1 MVGTGHHVAA
11 REIRRADH
19 VDGPGAARLA
29 DPACGRTVEADC
41 VGHFNANGRT
51 RLRGP
56 RVQEG
61 EAHAGQIKHGFV
73 VSGSVREAVIA
84 AIGTTVGRECAVCNE
99 NLPCGAQV

>member
-29 DPACGRTVEADC
+29 DPACGRTEEADC

-51 RLRGP
+51 RLRAGP
-56 RVQEG
+56 AVG
-61 EAHAGQIKHGFV
+61 GVSAFV
-73 VSGSVREAVIA
+73 ILTRSACQSDETC
-84 AIGTTVGRECAVCNE
+84 TTS
-99 NLPCGAQV
+99 